1 MEDILCD
8 NEHEFQMI
16 LGIIEAGITDDEARP
31 LKRDK
36 EGSESPCL
44 KSLRQLCIREYAERI
59 NTAALHG
66 KRPIEFRVCIES
78 LFTTR
83 LTPFVPYLKAYGYEK
98 MNHVLCDN
106 ENEFEE
112 IVKIIEKGIEAQNK
126 EIEQYDKHNS
136 KSPKQPIKPVR
147 IKQDMGGP
155 LYSKLR
161 RFCMRELAEEKTGWI
176 TRQGDDPD
184 TEVDIDEY
192 FKGNLAPFAK
202 YLNDEGY
209 EDMEDILCDDEDEFD
224 QILEIIEYG
233 IVRDNGPSLK
243 RGNPQREYAC
253 LRSLRKLC
261 MRGRDGRMKNME
273 VFSFQNG
280 CSLITEKQKPIESTI
295 RIESLF
301 KDALAPFVPYLKQ
314 YRYETMEQ
322 VLCDD
327 KKQFY
332 TIVDIIEEGIEA
344 ENEEIEQYNDKHKPE
359 TPKQSIEPIRRAGG
373 PVFGRLQRLCMRC
386 LAEGKRGWITRADDS
401 CTEVDIDDYFT
412 GNLAPFAKYLKNE
425 GYEDMGDILC
435 DNKDEF
441 DEILDIIETGIEA
454 DGRKPIKRNIERREY
469 ASFTSLRKLCLR
481 AFAESRIQML
491 YNKGPT
497 QLDIHSQFKD
507 ELAPFVTYL
516 KAYGYER
523 MEHVLCDG
531 EKEFSVIVEIIEKG
545 IEAENK
551 EIEPPKQPIKP
562 IRIKQ
567 AVGGPVFKRLQKLCM
582 RDLAEGKWGW
592 ITRADD
598 SDTEVDIDDYF
609 TGNLAPFAKYLK
621 DEGYEDMEDILCD
634 DDDEFDD
641 ILDIIECG
649 IAQNH
654 GPPLKRG
661 FLRSES
667 PCLIS
672 LRKLCMRQHAEAS
685 SGWIQMLYDKGP
697 TQLDIHSQFKDELAP
712 FVTYLKA
719 YGYERMEH
727 VLCDDEKQ
735 FSVIVEII
743 EKGIEAENKEIE
755 PPKQPIKPIRIKSK
769 RGCPRFVKLQRLCL
783 RDLAEGKWGWITRA
797 DDLDTEVDIERYFK
811 GQLAPFAKYLKDECY
826 ETMEDILCDNE
837 HEFQMILGIIE
848 AGITDDE
855 ARPLK
860 RDKEGS
866 ESPCLKSLRQLC
878 IREYAERINTAA
890 LHGKRPI
897 EFRVCIE
904 SLFTTRLTPFVP
916 YLKAYGY

>member
-136 KSPKQPIKPVR
+136 KSPKQPIKPIR
-147 IKQDMGGP
+147 IKQAVGGP
-155 LYSKLR
+155 VFKRLQKL
-161 RFCMRELAEEKTGWI
+161 CMRDLAEGKWGWI
-176 TRQGDDPD
+176 TRADDSD
-184 TEVDIDEY
+184 TEVDIGTY

-327 KKQFY
+327 EKQFY

-412 GNLAPFAKYLKNE
+412 GNLAPFAKYLKDE

-441 DEILDIIETGIEA
+441 DE
-454 DGRKPIKRNIERREY
+454 
-469 ASFTSLRKLCLR
+469 
-481 AFAESRIQML
+481 
-491 YNKGPT
+491 
-497 QLDIHSQFKD
+497 
-507 ELAPFVTYL
+507 
-516 KAYGYER
+516 
-523 MEHVLCDG
+523 
-531 EKEFSVIVEIIEKG
+531 
-545 IEAENK
+545 
-551 EIEPPKQPIKP
+551 
-562 IRIKQ
+562 
-567 AVGGPVFKRLQKLCM
+567 
-582 RDLAEGKWGW
+582 
-592 ITRADD
+592 
-598 SDTEVDIDDYF
+598 
-609 TGNLAPFAKYLK
+609 
-621 DEGYEDMEDILCD
+621 
-634 DDDEFDD
+634 

-697 TQLDIHSQFKDELAP
+697 PQVDIHSLF
-712 FVTYLKA
+712 
-719 YGYERMEH
+719 
-727 VLCDDEKQ
+727 CD
-735 FSVIVEII
+735 
-743 EKGIEAENKEIE
+743 
-755 PPKQPIKPIRIKSK
+755 
-769 RGCPRFVKLQRLCL
+769 C
-783 RDLAEGKWGWITRA
+783 RD
-797 DDLDTEVDIERYFK
+797 Y
-811 GQLAPFAKYLKDECY
+811 
-826 ETMEDILCDNE
+826 
-837 HEFQMILGIIE
+837 
-848 AGITDDE
+848 
-855 ARPLK
+855 
-860 RDKEGS
+860 
-866 ESPCLKSLRQLC
+866 
-878 IREYAERINTAA
+878 
-890 LHGKRPI
+890 
-897 EFRVCIE
+897 
-904 SLFTTRLTPFVP
+904 
-916 YLKAYGY
+916 